1 LHDGA
6 LIVRNGRLLAAG
18 CILPLTQSDSI
29 NSSLGTRHRAAIGM
43 SENSDAV
50 VLVVSEETGTISIA
64 VDGKITRDYNSVTA
78 IAELRRL
85 LLTESDNQKSNTF
98 VAAIKNINPFG
109 KTKDGKTKE
118 RKDD

>member
-1 LHDGA
+1 
-6 LIVRNGRLLAAG
+6 
-18 CILPLTQSDSI
+18 
-29 NSSLGTRHRAAIGM
+29 M